1 MCAKL
6 WKNINIVP
14 GVHCKKYCEVT
25 NQKNKSLI
33 SYKKRRFQLKNK
45 TLSSKAKKEEKEG
58 TTYQTGIGLNL
69 DITHSNGLLAELSTL
84 IRSLTTSQLTEY
96 EKLVPPFTS
105 RPTHPHV
112 SYQSTIN
119 YEFIVFLH

>member
-1 MCAKL
+1 M
-6 WKNINIVP
+6 
-14 GVHCKKYCEVT
+14 
-25 NQKNKSLI
+25 KNK
-33 SYKKRRFQLKNK
+33 K
-45 TLSSKAKKEEKEG
+45 LSSKAKKEEKEG
-58 TTYQTGIGLNL
+58 TTYQTGIGLNF

>member
-1 MCAKL
+1 M
-6 WKNINIVP
+6 
-14 GVHCKKYCEVT
+14 
-25 NQKNKSLI
+25 KNK
-33 SYKKRRFQLKNK
+33 K
-45 TLSSKAKKEEKEG
+45 LSSKAKKEEKEG
-58 TTYQTGIGLNL
+58 TTYQTGIGLNF

-105 RPTHPHV
+105 RLTYPQI

-119 YEFIVFLH
+119 YEFIIFDTEATSTGKGAQICQLCNYQISELL